1 MSDVDDF
8 TADRRDDTKQP
19 CTENS
24 VQNETNNRADY
35 N

>member
-8 TADRRDDTKQP
+8 TADRRDDTKQH

-24 VQNETNNRADY
+24 VQNEMNTCAD
-35 N
+35 